1 MVLTPEPAA
10 NIERRRQV
18 ARGSRSLQNI
28 VEKQVLG
35 LGRQA
40 QNLARRAAGETWA
53 RTPIG
58 RAFLTAVHPARA
70 LVGAIPGARPAVA
83 AIDAVAEVGQRSL
96 VLYGELRAASD
107 RLRAAQLGKAQ
118 RSLEQGDFSNAS
130 LATAVARG
138 RVTIQ
143 PASQPSSPETLP
155 AAVRQARSAEAN
167 LLRTYRNFRRGRTSR
182 QALAEAG
189 GAALAARA
197 AVTERLHLA
206 LGLPSARDFSAVF
219 GDR

>member
-1 MVLTPEPAA
+1 VQAAAAPAPEPAA
-10 NIERRRQV
+10 NPERRRQV

-40 QNLARRAAGETWA
+40 ENLARRAAREAWA

-58 RAFLTAVHPARA
+58 RAFLTAAHAARA

-83 AIDAVAEVGQRSL
+83 ALDAVAEMGQRSL

-107 RLRAAQLGKAQ
+107 RLRTAQLGKAQ

-130 LATAVARG
+130 LAAVVARG

-143 PASQPSSPETLP
+143 PVSPETLP
-155 AAVRQARSAEAN
+155 TAVRQARSAEAN

-189 GAALAARA
+189 GNALAARDRS
-197 AVTERLHLA
+197 RL
-206 LGLPSARDFSAVF
+206 
-219 GDR
+219 